1 VVNAQDAEMD
11 EIILIEDEEEA
22 LLEAMQHP
30 SWQLCLLA
38 LDKDP
43 ERAKAR
49 MAELQASRKHKEA
62 YKADGEVLLPIM
74 LHI

>member
-11 EIILIEDEEEA
+11 EIILSQEEEGE
-22 LLEAMQHP
+22 LLDDMEHP

-38 LDKDP
+38 LDTDP

-49 MAELQASRKHKEA
+49 TAQLQASRKHKEA
-62 YKADGEVLLPIM
+62 YKAEGEVLPPIL